1 MSDGLSTRPTAL
13 TFEVDRLMK
22 LAWSGQIRVPHF
34 QRGFRWGQEDVK
46 RLFDSIVKGYP
57 VGNLL
62 FWVRSAPRGEVK
74 LGTLHFPVEA
84 MNQALWV
91 VDGQQRIVSLANALH
106 PQGQT
111 DTRFALSYDLE
122 RRQFIQT
129 PTEENP
135 LIVPLP
141 TLFDLRGI
149 LSWFAKYPE
158 VVEYV
163 EYANEI
169 NQSLRQFQ
177 VPAYQVSDADVTV
190 LQDIFSRVNSYGKR
204 LSRAEIFSGL
214 TATDEDTQNEGI
226 ASLTIDLIAER
237 VESKRDFGRIDDDT
251 ILYCILAR
259 RGRNIARNPRPEFD
273 DDNKA
278 SEFPGES
285 REDAYSAGA
294 EAIDLAV
301 EFLQQD
307 AGVPHFAL
315 LPYRNLLVVLAR
327 FFAHF
332 PEADIRERLLLRR
345 WFWRAAMVGP
355 YIFKGSATGAMRTL
369 AGKITPGDLSGSLA
383 ALLAAVQTDVR
394 QPPNVTRLRTN
405 EGAGRIILCAWWN
418 LTPKLWNAE
427 LTEFDEI
434 TKERLASCL
443 IDRATASFALET
455 VLPNRYISVD
465 RRPWAANRVLT
476 APQDDKE
483 SGTLD
488 DLLRRE
494 PVRGKQAAWEDAL
507 TSHNLS
513 PEIRDAYNSKDFKRF
528 IEARQS
534 LIDRNLRDFLDRMCE
549 WEFEDTPS
557 LDKLILDDEVSAMEE
572 GRDDVLF

>member
-1 MSDGLSTRPTAL
+1 MSDGLDTRPTAS

-34 QRGFRWGQEDVK
+34 QRGFRWGQEDVR

-62 FWVRSAPRGEVK
+62 FWVRSAPAGEVK
-74 LGTLHFPVEA
+74 LGALHFPVEQ
-84 MNQALWV
+84 MSRALWV

-122 RRQFIQT
+122 RRQFVQT
-129 PTEENP
+129 SPEGNP
-135 LIVPLP
+135 LIIPLP
-141 TLFDLRGI
+141 TLFDLKGI
-149 LSWFAKYPE
+149 LSWFAKNPE
-158 VVEYV
+158 LVEYV
-163 EYANEI
+163 EHANEI

-177 VPAYQVSDADVTV
+177 VPAYQVSDTNVSV

-214 TATDEDTQNEGI
+214 TATDEDTQVSESS
-226 ASLTIDLIAER
+226 SLTIGLIAEK
-237 VESKRDFGRIDDDT
+237 VEFERNFGRIDDDT

-273 DDNKA
+273 ENNRA
-278 SEFPGES
+278 TEFPGES
-285 REDAYSAGA
+285 REDAYLAGA
-294 EAIDLAV
+294 KAIDLAV
-301 EFLQQD
+301 EFLQGE
-307 AGVPHFAL
+307 AGVPHFSF

-332 PEADIRERLLLRR
+332 PQIDRRDRQLLRR

-369 AGKITPGDLSGSLA
+369 AGKITPGDLGRSLT
-383 ALLAAVQTDVR
+383 ALLAAVQTEVR
-394 QPPNVTRLRTN
+394 QPPAVTRLKTN
-405 EGAGRIILCAWWN
+405 EGAGRIILCSWWS
-418 LTPKLWNAE
+418 LKPKLWNAE
-427 LTEFDEI
+427 LTEFNEI
-434 TKERLASCL
+434 TTERLADCL
-443 IDRATASFALET
+443 IDRSTASFALET
-455 VLPNRYISVD
+455 VLPNRFLPVA
-465 RRPWAANRVLT
+465 RRPWAANRILL
-476 APQDDKE
+476 APQDDQE

-494 PVRGKQAAWEDAL
+494 PGVSYETWLDAL
-507 TSHNLS
+507 TSHNLN
-513 PEIRDAYNSKDFKRF
+513 PRIRDLYNERNFGAFVES
-528 IEARQS
+528 RQR
-534 LIDRNLRDFLDRMCE
+534 LVDRNLKDFLNRLCE
-549 WEFEDTPS
+549 WDFEDTPS
-557 LDKLILDDEVSAMEE
+557 LDRLILEDEEEE
-572 GRDDVLF
+572 GRDDALF